1 MLEWLKLE
9 NVGPAPKFELDFAPR
24 VNLIT
29 GDNGLGKS
37 FLLDVAWFALTGV
50 WLGSL
55 NPRVGIGQALH
66 PPAAETKTPK
76 ISYRIKT
83 SPYKGVGIPTSTRN
97 FTFSFSEQNWSDH
110 SLPISQDDRTTQALL
125 LYVGIDGE
133 LGIHD
138 PTRGSYAFSTTEVWN
153 GLARSVPVW
162 DRAEPNT
169 KVVCNGLIRDW
180 ATWQL
185 ENGDSF
191 KQLKAALKVLSPHAH
206 EILELGKLTRVSLD
220 DARDIPT
227 LKMPY
232 GQEVP
237 IIYASAGIRRV
248 VSLAYL
254 MVWAWQEHLR
264 AAQLTRRK
272 PTQEMVILIDEL
284 EEHLHP
290 RWQRVILPALLAV
303 AKTIMAG
310 SDVRVQIIA
319 ATHSPMVMAS
329 LEPLFDAEQD
339 AWFDLNLVDGEV
351 TLEKMLWRK
360 HGDANAWLQSEA
372 FDLPSTGSVQ
382 AGEVKARAG
391 AALQNAK
398 LSKKK
403 FLELD
408 AELRETLA
416 ETDSFLLRWH
426 FWGEKKGWV

>member
-37 FLLDVAWFALTGV
+37 FLLDVAWWALTESWLVEVNSQVGHGNMARPTNSEGKTRIEFALQ
-50 WLGSL
+50 SPPPL
-55 NPRVGIGQALH
+55 NHQESRVKRAF
-66 PPAAETKTPK
+66 
-76 ISYRIKT
+76 
-83 SPYKGVGIPTSTRN
+83 N
-97 FTFSFSEQNWSDH
+97 FSFPHQKWME
-110 SLPISQDDRTTQALL
+110 RTIGTTHRITGAVVLQSCTDNEFGLF
-125 LYVGIDGE
+125 
-133 LGIHD
+133 D
-138 PTRGSYAFSTTEVWN
+138 PSRGSYGFRFSDVQN
-153 GLARSVPVW
+153 GL
-162 DRAEPNT
+162 EQNN
-169 KVVCNGLIRDW
+169 KIVCNGLIRDW
-180 ATWQL
+180 TTWQL
-185 ENGDSF
+185 ENGEAF
-191 KQLKAALKVLSPHAH
+191 KQLKAALKVLSPDAQ
-206 EILELGKLTRVSLD
+206 EILEPGKLTRVSLD

-232 GQEVP
+232 GLEVP
-237 IIYASAGIRRV
+237 IVHASAGIRRV

-264 AAQLTRRK
+264 AAKLTRRE

-303 AKTIMAG
+303 AKTIMSG
-310 SDVRVQIIA
+310 SNVRVQIIA

-351 TLEKMLWRK
+351 TLEKMAWRK

-372 FDLPSTGSVQ
+372 FDLLSTGSVQ
-382 AGEVKARAG
+382 AGEVKERA
-391 AALQNAK
+391 AKALQNSR

-408 AELRETLA
+408 AEVRATLA
-416 ETDSFLLRWH
+416 EADSFLLRWH
-426 FWGEKKGWV
+426 FWGEKKGWL

>member
-1 MLEWLKLE
+1 MLEWLRLE

-37 FLLDVAWFALTGV
+37 FLLDVAWWALTGV
-50 WLGSL
+50 WAKEIIVPNSSL
-55 NPRVGIGQALH
+55 TTGQ
-66 PPAAETKTPK
+66 PK
-76 ISYRIKT
+76 IQWQAFYKIYQA
-83 SPYKGVGIPTSTRN
+83 PYSRDRNQTRFDFELQEWVGEPNITR
-97 FTFSFSEQNWSDH
+97 
-110 SLPISQDDRTTQALL
+110 SLESLIIQSK
-125 LYVGIDGE
+125 IDGE
-133 LGIHD
+133 FSVYD
-138 PTRGSYAFSTTEVWN
+138 PYKVSSSSSQGTFIFDSASIWD
-153 GLARSVPVW
+153 GLEQKNMLVS
-162 DRAEPNT
+162 
-169 KVVCNGLIRDW
+169 NGLIRDW

-185 ENGDSF
+185 ENGEAF
-191 KQLKAALKVLSPHAH
+191 KQLKAALKVLSPDAQ
-206 EILELGKLTRVSLD
+206 EILEPGKLTRVSLD

-232 GQEVP
+232 GLEVP
-237 IIYASAGIRRV
+237 IVHASAGIRRV

-264 AAQLTRRK
+264 AAKLTRRE

-303 AKTIMAG
+303 AKTIMSG

-351 TLEKMLWRK
+351 TLEKMAWRK
-360 HGDANAWLQSEA
+360 HGDANAWLESEA
-372 FDLPSTGSVQ
+372 FDLPSTGSIP
-382 AGEVKARAG
+382 AGITKDSAAKALENPR
-391 AALQNAK
+391 

-403 FLELD
+403 FLEHD
-408 AELRETLA
+408 TALRGVLSD
-416 ETDSFLLRWH
+416 TDEFWIRWR
-426 FWGEKKGWV
+426 FVGEKKGWL